1 MMPRTPAPGLRP
13 APARMAS
20 GSISLKWKRRIL
32 RGHVQSTSRQ
42 KLKGTDMKG
51 EPVIILLVEDDPA
64 HAEIVRRNFVN
75 FRMANRLMHVA
86 DGQQALNY
94 LFRRSEFQD
103 SNHSPRPNLILLDLR
118 LPKVDGLEVLKTIKA
133 DADLARIPVVVLTT
147 SAAEVDMAKAYGN
160 HANSYL
166 VKPVD
171 FPQFLKLMD
180 ALGYYWLVWNQ
191 FPF

>member
-1 MMPRTPAPGLRP
+1 MNPTEL
-13 APARMAS
+13 
-20 GSISLKWKRRIL
+20 
-32 RGHVQSTSRQ
+32 
-42 KLKGTDMKG
+42 KG
-51 EPVIILLVEDDPA
+51 EPAIILLVEDDPA

-86 DGQQALNY
+86 DGQLALDY
-94 LFRRSEFQD
+94 LFRRGEFQAPD
-103 SNHSPRPNLILLDLR
+103 QSPRPNLILLDLR
-118 LPKVDGLEVLKTIKA
+118 LPKVDGLEVLTAIKA
-133 DADLARIPVVVLTT
+133 NADLARIPVVVLTT